1 MTDLVAVSI
10 LTGPPQSLSVDTSHL
25 TDDSLIT
32 DWQTYFFAADTTITQ
47 SQSISVTAILT
58 GQPVISTTGLIQAY
72 GFHANDLVTGQ
83 PILSDAT
90 LTENYPL
97 QADDVLTAQ
106 PVVSVAPITEDEN
119 FSAVNLTSGVQKL
132 IPPQ

>member
-58 GQPVISTTGLIQAY
+58 GQPRYSTTGLIQVY
-72 GFHANDLVTGQ
+72 GFQANDLVTASHF
-83 PILSDAT
+83 I
-90 LTENYPL
+90 
-97 QADDVLTAQ
+97 
-106 PVVSVAPITEDEN
+106 
-119 FSAVNLTSGVQKL
+119 
-132 IPPQ
+132 